1 MAYLGYMNTKKSKM
15 AYYTPR
21 EAFADLIDKVLG
33 KGIWLNNPYVFLLFI

>member
-1 MAYLGYMNTKKSKM
+1 M

-33 KGIWLNNPYVFLLFI
+33 KGIWLNNPYVFCYSFKLID